1 MKLATHTLRLGKMMT
16 QGKKSDKKGAAYS
29 TAPLCCSPDSVCC
42 LEFNRSITFTECSR
56 QAGYNSTARPQ
67 DRAERDQRRHDC
79 SHQPRVPLEG
89 RQPDCTT
96 RRWRRAISCHCF
108 RRLLHSPQVFRRAAE
123 RLSRPPTEIFADRNL
138 LVRYCLFA
146 TRVFRPRRHR
156 DRCIFHSD
164 PSEARLAFANP
175 TANLR
180 DSSKTLENLRKR
192 QQQP

>member
-1 MKLATHTLRLGKMMT
+1 
-16 QGKKSDKKGAAYS
+16 
-29 TAPLCCSPDSVCC
+29 
-42 LEFNRSITFTECSR
+42 
-56 QAGYNSTARPQ
+56 
-67 DRAERDQRRHDC
+67 
-79 SHQPRVPLEG
+79 
-89 RQPDCTT
+89 
-96 RRWRRAISCHCF
+96 
-108 RRLLHSPQVFRRAAE
+108 
-123 RLSRPPTEIFADRNL
+123 
-138 LVRYCLFA
+138 LFA